1 MISLA
6 RNKSAKSVDEGT
18 AINTLY
24 FTNRCNLACTYCYE
38 VLDGRPKQ
46 VMTQQQIMDNIKT
59 VIDREPRHLQTL
71 FILFGGEPLLEWENV
86 QFAMDYAYS
95 LKKNVKFL
103 MITNGLRLLE
113 REVLLSLVNNKFY
126 KDGSLVIEISYDGVG
141 NGERIYKNGKASEDN
156 VLKVFNLLKTNNFPF
171 RIRYTINK
179 ANYTFFK
186 DDMLALIDIY
196 KPERLVTSATYSEF
210 TDEELEQISKTR
222 DELVFMWNQQQVT
235 TPICEFFCD
244 ACNGCSASKENKS
257 YFSTEGN
264 VKNIN
269 NFENQDGFSHF
280 KEKE

>member
-6 RNKSAKSVDEGT
+6 RGETVKTVDLGT

-38 VLDGRPKQ
+38 VLEGRPKQ
-46 VMTQQQIMDNIKT
+46 IMTQQQIKDNIKT
-59 VIDREPRHLQTL
+59 VIDREPKDLQTL

-95 LKKNVKFL
+95 LKRDVKFL

-113 REVLLSLVNNKFY
+113 KELLLSLVNNRFFRN
-126 KDGSLVIEISYDGVG
+126 GSLVIEISYDGVG

-156 VLKVFNLLKTNNFPF
+156 VLKVFNKLKTNKIPF

-186 DDMLALIDIY
+186 EDMLALIDIY
-196 KPERLVTSATYSEF
+196 KPERLITSATYEEF
-210 TDEELEQISKTR
+210 NDEELAVIDSTR
-222 DELVFMWNQQQVT
+222 NSLVWMWNQQQLT

-244 ACNGCSASKENKS
+244 TCTGCSSSKENKS

-269 NFENQDGFSHF
+269 NFKNQDGFEHF